1 MAIKKKNNVIKLKT
15 ARRGIVIDS
24 ENKMIVS
31 SNSGYVSNLLL
42 LFGGII
48 LLCYFCIEGAIYL
61 VK

>member
-1 MAIKKKNNVIKLKT
+1 MTKKDFYNKLNEEINEEKRKENIKV
-15 ARRGIVIDS
+15 A
-24 ENKMIVS
+24 S